1 MLKQRQCSVWIAA
14 MLCFVAVGCMSEEEI
29 QARKDKGL
37 VVVLPGIE
45 GKSNSNANIK
55 RGLEQAQ
62 VPGYIVIYDWGFP
75 VPGLG
80 MLVNQT
86 NVGANRSAGEKLA
99 KKLQTYQ
106 KAYPGRPVFL
116 IGHSGG
122 TGIAVFAL
130 EHLRKMRGKPIE
142 GVFLLASSMS
152 ANYPLNTA
160 LSMTRRGIVNVYNP
174 KDTAML
180 QSGTGMFGNV
190 DGGRGATAGLNG
202 FTTQYPKLFQAMVRS
217 SDVSGPTS
225 AHDLA
230 TNSQLIARKAPK
242 WLNNEVWPPAG
253 TKVRK

>member
-1 MLKQRQCSVWIAA
+1 
-14 MLCFVAVGCMSEEEI
+14 
-29 QARKDKGL
+29 
-37 VVVLPGIE
+37 
-45 GKSNSNANIK
+45 
-55 RGLEQAQ
+55 
-62 VPGYIVIYDWGFP
+62 
-75 VPGLG
+75 
-80 MLVNQT
+80 
-86 NVGANRSAGEKLA
+86 
-99 KKLQTYQ
+99 
-106 KAYPGRPVFL
+106 
-116 IGHSGG
+116 
-122 TGIAVFAL
+122 
-130 EHLRKMRGKPIE
+130 MRGEPIE

>member
-1 MLKQRQCSVWIAA
+1 MLKRRQCSVWIAA
-14 MLCFVAVGCMSEEEI
+14 MLCFLAIGCMSEEEI
-29 QARKDKGL
+29 KARKDKGL

-55 RGLEQAQ
+55 RGLEQAE

-75 VPGLG
+75 IPGLG

-99 KKLQTYQ
+99 KKLMTYQ

-130 EHLRKMRGKPIE
+130 EHLRKMRGGPIE

-202 FTTQYPKLFQAMVRS
+202 FTSRYPKLFQALVRS
-217 SDVSGPTS
+217 SDVRGPTT

-230 TNSQLIARKAPK
+230 TSSELIARQAPR
-242 WLNNEVWPPAG
+242 WLVAEAWPPAG
-253 TKVRK
+253 ARIRK

>member
-1 MLKQRQCSVWIAA
+1 MLKRKQCSVWIAA
-14 MLCFVAVGCMSEEEI
+14 ALCFVAIGCMSQEEM

-55 RGLEQAQ
+55 RGLDQAE

-75 VPGLG
+75 VPGFGL
-80 MLVNQT
+80 LVNQT
-86 NVGANRSAGEKLA
+86 DVGGNRRAGEKLA
-99 KKLQTYQ
+99 KKLMAYQ

-130 EHLRKMRGKPIE
+130 EHLRRMRGEPIE

-174 KDTAML
+174 RDTAAL
-180 QSGTGMFGNV
+180 QLGTGIFGNV
-190 DGGRGATAGLNG
+190 DGGRGATAGMSG
-202 FTTQYPKLFQAMVRS
+202 FTSHYPKLFQTRVQS
-217 SDVSGPTS
+217 SDVSGPTT

-230 TNSQLIARKAPK
+230 TTPRLVARQAPK
-242 WLNNEVWPPAG
+242 WLNSDVWPPAG

>member
-1 MLKQRQCSVWIAA
+1 MLKRRQCSVWIAA
-14 MLCFVAVGCMSEEEI
+14 MLCFVAIGCMSEEEI

-45 GKSNSNANIK
+45 GKSSSNASIK
-55 RGLEQAQ
+55 RGLDQAEI
-62 VPGYIVIYDWGFP
+62 PGYIVIYDWGFP

-86 NVGANRSAGEKLA
+86 DVGGNRRAGKKLA
-99 KKLQTYQ
+99 KKLLTYQ
-106 KAYPGRPVFL
+106 KAYPGRPVYL

-130 EHLRKMRGKPIE
+130 EHLRKMRGEPIE

-160 LSMTRRGIVNVYNP
+160 LGMTRRGIVNVHNP

-180 QSGTGMFGNV
+180 KSGTGMFGNV

-217 SDVSGPTS
+217 TDVKGPTT
-225 AHDLA
+225 AHNLA
-230 TNSQLIARKAPK
+230 TNSELIARQAPQ
-242 WLNNEVWPPAG
+242 WLVAEAWPPASAR
-253 TKVRK
+253 VRK